1 MPPHAPPAAAKEELI
16 KLLGPTMAQARRTL
30 AAITKPHRIGQKFAS
45 DVLVRLLRFQ
55 TTKRVDPGRVTHF
68 MRARR
73 APHNHVCLFAVTE
86 DGQTADMSLTKTVR
100 NLYGKH
106 DKAAEKRRNGIA
118 AFRNEAF
125 FTAKMQAAR
134 AEFTTG
140 KCADCGRRRK
150 LAVDH
155 CGKPFAQIL
164 DEFIAHRGAV
174 FARIGLA
181 WSNGGHAL
189 RHRGLANAWRA
200 WHDEHAELTGL
211 CRACN
216 SAKGSGGYKHSLET
230 RAEAP

>member
-1 MPPHAPPAAAKEELI
+1 MAKRKAELI
-16 KLLGPTMAQARRTL
+16 GLLGPTMAQARRTL
-30 AAITKPHRIGQKFAS
+30 AAITKPHRVGQKFAS
-45 DVLVRLLRFQ
+45 DVLLHLMRFQ
-55 TTKRVDPGRVTHF
+55 TTRRVDPASVVHF

-73 APHNHVCLFAVTE
+73 PPHNNVCLFAVTGE
-86 DGQTADMSLTKTVR
+86 GQTADVSLTKTVR
-100 NLYGKH
+100 NLYGRH
-106 DKAAEKRRNGIA
+106 DKAGERRRNGIA

-140 KCADCGRRRK
+140 KCAECGRRRK

-181 WSNGGHAL
+181 WSNGVHTL
-189 RHRGLANAWRA
+189 KHRGLAHAWRA
-200 WHDEHAELTGL
+200 WHDAHAELAGL

-216 SAKGSGGYKHSLET
+216 SAKGSGGYKHSLSD
-230 RAEAP
+230 